1 MSLKQILFVELL
13 GGIGD
18 VLIALAAI
26 QALSRSHPHA
36 KLTVL
41 TFAPGG
47 ELLKTDPLIH
57 QVVVAQ
63 KGEAK
68 QAISSSY
75 QEVANLLCHQ
85 KFDLIVSDT
94 KYDGIDQLIH
104 SSDAQCITNLWR
116 SPPSNQFVSDRFLE
130 ILRFENLITQESI
143 QPARLHLLE
152 TERQTAFEQLG
163 NIERP
168 IVVLYTDAG
177 MQIKRWPTQRFV
189 ELGRRL
195 KQQFGGTIVLPIG
208 ANLTEVTEIGKSDD
222 MTVWP
227 QGTLRDFAA
236 MMSWVDLTI
245 APDTGPARISAALGI
260 PTITLF
266 GPSWHQ
272 RYGQPTP
279 HQNLQGYLDCPER
292 VIQNF
297 TEQRCWYGGVCPFEQ
312 WNTCLEG
319 ISVDQVM
326 TSAIE
331 LLQAQKDNV
340 LK

>member
-1 MSLKQILFVELL
+1 MSLQQILFVELL

-26 QALSRSHPHA
+26 QALGRSHPQA

-68 QAISSSY
+68 QA
-75 QEVANLLCHQ
+75 VANLVSHQ

-94 KYDGIDQLIH
+94 NYDGIDQLIQ
-104 SSDAQCITNLWR
+104 SSDARCVTNLWR

-130 ILRFENLITQESI
+130 ILRFENLITQESV

-152 TERQTAFEQLG
+152 TERQTAFRQLG
-163 NIERP
+163 NVERP

-177 MQIKRWPTQRFV
+177 MQIKRWPTEKFV

-208 ANLTEVTEIGKSDD
+208 GNLAEVTEMAKSGDLQI
-222 MTVWP
+222 WP
-227 QGTLRDFAA
+227 PGTLREFAA

-245 APDTGPARISAALGI
+245 APDTGPARISAALDI

-279 HQNLQGYLDCPER
+279 HQNLQGYPECPER

-326 TSAIE
+326 TTAIE
-331 LLQAQKDNV
+331 LLQPQKDSV
-340 LK
+340 LR